1 MRSIISWAI
10 VSYLIGSFPTGY
22 IVTKLFHKDPSGR
35 RDGLD
40 IRTIGSGAIGATNVG
55 RAMGAGWSWFTA
67 IVDMLKGAFA
77 LLLAAHIAEPESQHI
92 IAAVSALAVV
102 IGHNY
107 PVWLKFKGG
116 KGVATTYG
124 TLFFIWP
131 YNSFAVVLL
140 CGAIWYAVRWL
151 TRYVSLASM
160 LSLAAMPVC
169 FAVLGAP
176 REFVILAAVLAALC
190 VFRHRTNIVRMIKGT
205 ENKFTPKSK
214 K

>member
-1 MRSIISWAI
+1 MRNIILWAI

-22 IVTKLFHKDPSGR
+22 VVTKLFHKDENGK

-40 IRTIGSGAIGATNVG
+40 IRSIGSGAIGATNVG

-77 LLLAAHIAEPESQHI
+77 LLLAAHIVPAEDANI
-92 IAAVSALAVV
+92 IAAVSGLAVV

-131 YNSFAVVLL
+131 YKSFAVVLL
-140 CGAIWYAVRWL
+140 CGAIWYVIRGV
-151 TRYVSLASM
+151 TRYVSVASM
-160 LSLAAMPVC
+160 LSLIAMPIC
-169 FAVLGAP
+169 FAMLGAP
-176 REFVILAAVLAALC
+176 KEFIIMSAILAALC
-190 VFRHRTNIVRMIKGT
+190 VFRHRTNIVRLMHGT
-205 ENKFTPKSK
+205 ENRMK
-214 K
+214 

>member
-1 MRSIISWAI
+1 MRSIILWVI

-22 IVTKLFHKDPSGR
+22 VITKLFHRDENGK

-40 IRTIGSGAIGATNVG
+40 IRTIGSGAIGATNVR
-55 RAMGAGWSWFTA
+55 RAMGQGWSWFTA
-67 IVDMLKGAFA
+67 SVDISKGAFA
-77 LLLAAHIAEPESQHI
+77 LLLAAHIAPVEQQESI
-92 IAAVSALAVV
+92 MALSALAVV

-140 CGAIWYAVRWL
+140 CAAIWYVIMKV

-160 LSLAAMPVC
+160 LSLVAIPVC
-169 FAVLGAP
+169 FAMLRAPVIFIVLSG
-176 REFVILAAVLAALC
+176 ILAALSI
-190 VFRHRTNIVRMIKGT
+190 FRHRTNIVRLIQGR
-205 ENKFTPKSK
+205 ENKVK
-214 K
+214 

>member
-1 MRSIISWAI
+1 MREIILWAAA
-10 VSYLIGSFPTGY
+10 SYLIGSFPTGY
-22 IVTKLFHKDPSGR
+22 VITKLFHRDENGK

-55 RAMGAGWSWFTA
+55 RAMGFGWARFTA

-77 LLLAAHIAEPESQHI
+77 LLLAVHLVPPESRNLI
-92 IAAVSALAVV
+92 MAVSAFAVV

-116 KGVATTYG
+116 KGIATTYG

-140 CGAIWYAVRWL
+140 CGAIWYAL
-151 TRYVSLASM
+151 MKITRYVSVASM
-160 LSLAAMPVC
+160 VSTVSISIGLAM
-169 FAVLGAP
+169 LGAP
-176 REFVILAAVLAALC
+176 KEFIIISALLGALC
-190 VFRHRTNIVRMIKGT
+190 VFRHRTNIVRLINGN
-205 ENKFTPKSK
+205 ENRLK
-214 K
+214 

>member
-1 MRSIISWAI
+1 MTRTIILWGI

-22 IVTKLFHKDPSGR
+22 VVTKLFHKDENGK

-77 LLLAAHIAEPESQHI
+77 LLLAAHIVPAEDANI
-92 IAAVSALAVV
+92 IAAISALAVV

-131 YNSFAVVLL
+131 YKSFAVVLL
-140 CGAIWYAVRWL
+140 CGAIWYVVRGV

-160 LSLAAMPVC
+160 LSLISIPIC
-169 FAVLGAP
+169 FAILGAP
-176 REFVILAAVLAALC
+176 KEFTIMAGILAALC
-190 VFRHRTNIVRMIKGT
+190 VFRHWTNIVRLIQGK
-205 ENKFTPKSK
+205 ENKFSK
-214 K
+214 

>member
-1 MRSIISWAI
+1 MRSIILWAI
-10 VSYLIGSFPTGY
+10 VSYIIGSFPTGY
-22 IVTKLFHKDPSGR
+22 LVTKLFHKDENGK

-77 LLLAAHIAEPESQHI
+77 LLLAAHIAPAESQNL
-92 IAAVSALAVV
+92 IAAISALAVV
-102 IGHNY
+102 VGHNY
-107 PVWLKFKGG
+107 PVWLNFKGG

-131 YNSFAVVLL
+131 YESFAIVLL

-190 VFRHRTNIVRMIKGT
+190 VFRHRANRVRMIKGT

>member
-1 MRSIISWAI
+1 MREIILWAAA
-10 VSYLIGSFPTGY
+10 SYLIGSFPTGY
-22 IVTKLFHKDPSGR
+22 VITKLFHRDENGK

-55 RAMGAGWSWFTA
+55 RAMGFGWARFTA

-77 LLLAAHIAEPESQHI
+77 LLLAVHLVPPETRNLI
-92 IAAVSALAVV
+92 MAVSAFAVV

-116 KGVATTYG
+116 KGIATTYG

-140 CGAIWYAVRWL
+140 CGAIWYLLMKV
-151 TRYVSLASM
+151 TRYVSVASM
-160 LSLAAMPVC
+160 VSTVAISIGLAM
-169 FAVLGAP
+169 LGAP
-176 REFVILAAVLAALC
+176 KEFIIISALLGALC
-190 VFRHRTNIVRMIKGT
+190 VFRHRTNIVRLINGN
-205 ENKFTPKSK
+205 ENRLK
-214 K
+214 